1 MRKIQKILI
10 GIFSGGVLLGGVG
23 TGIALVE
30 GSALAYGGE
39 KMIGSENLVVREL
52 EHTFD
57 PQKGKIEIERN
68 RMGYRN
74 KKNLVETDE
83 AVPENVIRYVVTYN
97 EETARPYL
105 EYCDFSDD
113 ENVTDDEPGEFG
125 EAAGSDGAKEEETG
139 ADAQSDPIQG
149 FLELNVDYYG
159 SSASSDFALWM
170 KCKDE
175 VLSELKQ
182 RKISTYE
189 VAYITDVKI
198 KVNPETLKYIVD
210 EGGRSN

>member
-10 GIFSGGVLLGGVG
+10 GIFSGGVLLGGIG

-57 PQKGKIEIERN
+57 PQKGKIEVERN

-74 KKNLVETDE
+74 RENLVETDE

-105 EYCDFSDD
+105 EYYDFSDD
-113 ENVTDDEPGEFG
+113 EN
-125 EAAGSDGAKEEETG
+125 G

-149 FLELNVDYYG
+149 YLEMNVDYYG
-159 SSASSDFALWM
+159 SGASGDFAFWM

-210 EGGRSN
+210 EGCRSD